1 MQKQIREIIGRVRR
15 DYLEHVFVSVLFL
28 WVLFIVYIIFGKP
41 FSTYIILLYIGLV
54 VLWEIKGESK
64 FDIGDVFV
72 SIIPILPAIMFY
84 ILL

>member
-1 MQKQIREIIGRVRR
+1 MEKQIREIIKRVRR

-41 FSTYIILLYIGLV
+41 FSTYTILLYIGAV
-54 VLWEIKGESK
+54 IYWEVKGEQK
-64 FDIGDVFV
+64 ADIGDILV